1 MSDSPNT
8 ARDPLARLIHDAGH
22 RVAPPAQA
30 YERALLA
37 TTQVWQKK
45 VRGRRLRLVSA
56 LAACLGAISVGAAVV
71 LNSFDA
77 PAPMQEPVVRVAH
90 VIGDARVR
98 TTSSHEW
105 RSMNEELTALPS
117 DTVLR
122 TGPASAVAL
131 QAGDASIRIA
141 GGAEIILESRSRLR
155 LKRGKVYVDTGSAGV
170 QGRMVVVTDAGSVAD
185 IGTQF
190 EVLYENGHYRVRVR
204 EGYVLLERG
213 EQRRRGSTGDD
224 ISIDR
229 NGRVSIAS
237 IAANDPEWRWVQ
249 SLASAPEIDDRPLAV
264 LVAWVARETGMTV
277 RYATP
282 AVERKAT
289 TTILHGSIRNLEP
302 LEALAVMLA
311 TTDLRHEVRPDGTIM
326 IR

>member
-1 MSDSPNT
+1 MT
-8 ARDPLARLIHDAGH
+8 RAAAGRL
-22 RVAPPAQA
+22 PAQA
-30 YERALLA
+30 YERALVA
-37 TTQVWQKK
+37 TTQVWRMK
-45 VRGRRLRLVSA
+45 VRRRRLRLVGA
-56 LAACLGAISVGAAVV
+56 LAACIGAISLGAAVV
-71 LNSFDA
+71 LDSFDA
-77 PAPMQEPVVRVAH
+77 PDPMREPIVRVAR
-90 VIGDARVR
+90 VIGDVRVR
-98 TTSSHEW
+98 ATSSDEW
-105 RSMNEELTALPS
+105 RSLHEELTTLPS

-131 QAGDASIRIA
+131 QAGDVSVRIA
-141 GGAEIILESRSRLR
+141 GGTEIVLESRSRLR
-155 LKRGKVYVDTGSAGV
+155 LTNGKVYVDTGSAGV
-170 QGRMVVVTDAGSVAD
+170 QGRMLVVTDAGSVAD

-190 EVLYENGHYRVRVR
+190 EVLYEDSRYRVRVR

-213 EQRRRGSTGDD
+213 DQRRRGSAGDD

-229 NGRVSIAS
+229 DGRVSIAS
-237 IAANDPEWRWVQ
+237 IAADDPDWRWVQ

-282 AVERKAT
+282 AIERKAT